1 MRAPQA
7 PRRHIR
13 QLVRVSVVALLA
25 GLLHVVASAPSQATN
40 PTYNVEV
47 VTSSEPGTL
56 YVGGWAFDPDA
67 PAVALEINVY
77 IGPNNDD
84 GHSFLADGYRPD
96 VHQHHGVGE
105 YHGIDETL
113 TVRPDLSGP
122 QQVWIV
128 AHNAGTGEGPI
139 TIWHGYVTIAN
150 SSPVGS
156 FDAIS
161 SSQHRQISVSGWAG
175 DPNNRQ
181 APLEVWVYVGG
192 TYDNPN
198 AEKHVISTGVARPDV
213 ATATGYGPNAGFA
226 ATFTTSKIGRQGV
239 HVYVI
244 NHPGSPGGNAYLGA
258 RTVDV
263 YVDTTPPQ
271 TTITSAP
278 KTATPRDVVH
288 VTFTANEP
296 NATFACRWDEQP
308 WFACQDGTKV
318 SLTPGNHMVWVRA
331 TDQYG
336 NTDPEPAT
344 WVVYVSADATPTPPP
359 PGETKRTVAAR
370 AVKKKSRLRIDVDP
384 DSASTNYRVV
394 IQRKVGT
401 RWRKVVRV
409 RTRGSR
415 DVVVVNLRRGKYRV
429 VLPKSAQGPAVR
441 SSAVR
446 LKR

>member
-25 GLLHVVASAPSQATN
+25 GLLHVVAAAPASATVPQGVVDAFSSPS
-40 PTYNVEV
+40 
-47 VTSSEPGTL
+47 PGRIYT
-56 YVGGWAFDPDA
+56 GGWAFDPDETSRF
-67 PAVALEINVY
+67 VTIHVY
-77 IGPNNDD
+77 VGGHGVNIGEAR
-84 GHSFLADGYRPD
+84 LYRPD
-96 VHQHHGVGE
+96 VNRHYPGVGD
-105 YHGIDETL
+105 YHGFDAAFDVPVVGDLPYEVYGIDTQGGPPAL
-113 TVRPDLSGP
+113 LASGR
-122 QQVWIV
+122 VFV
-128 AHNAGTGEGPI
+128 ADPTPVGGFD
-139 TIWHGYVTIAN
+139 VV
-150 SSPVGS
+150 SSPG
-156 FDAIS
+156 
-161 SSQHRQISVSGWAG
+161 HRQISVSGWAG
-175 DPNNRQ
+175 DPNNPQ
-181 APLEVWVYVGG
+181 ASLEVWVYVGG
-192 TYDNPN
+192 TYDNPH

-226 ATFTTSKIGRQGV
+226 ATFTTSKIGKQGV

-258 RTVDV
+258 RTVEV

-278 KTATPRDVVH
+278 TTATPQDVVH

-308 WFACQDGTKV
+308 WFACQGGTKV
-318 SLTPGNHMVWVRA
+318 SLTPGNHMASVRA
-331 TDQYG
+331 ADQWG
-336 NTDPEPAT
+336 NTDPTPAT
-344 WVVYVSADATPTPPP
+344 WVVNVSADATPPPPP
-359 PGETKRTVAAR
+359 PGSTERSVAAR
-370 AVKKKSRLRIDVDP
+370 AVGKKSRLRIDVGP
-384 DSASTNYRVV
+384 DSASSNYRVV

-415 DVVVVNLRRGKYRV
+415 DVAVVNLRRGKYRV
-429 VLPKSAQGPAVR
+429 VLPKSAQGAAVR